1 MRTIIN
7 TAAKFIHLLIASS
20 RICIQPRMLNLSANS
35 KCIYWCC
42 LLFVHS
48 QMRQHLHFP
57 TSYLL
62 HCDVMSVFLYILR
75 CANIAAKGADVWW
88 LLPEMVC
95 LFWGKEMFKFCC
107 RKHFFF
113 LSFNRWA
120 AEFWLWWE
128 GGQYQGGGLLM
139 LYQLA
144 EGERQK
150 RPRPIQRPQRNSSR
164 MPSIPMCC
172 VKVEQ
177 TESYER
183 AFLMRATLNTDRQ
196 SSNRSVWC
204 TLTSTDLHAFLCVF
218 LQWESETKMLG
229 LAKSLHT
236 CRVVST
242 DCDLYF
248 LLHSFRLFSTQ

>member
-7 TAAKFIHLLIASS
+7 TAAKFIHLLIASF

-35 KCIYWCC
+35 YCIYWCC

-107 RKHFFF
+107 RKHFYF

-128 GGQYQGGGLLM
+128 GG
-139 LYQLA
+139 
-144 EGERQK
+144 
-150 RPRPIQRPQRNSSR
+150 SVSR
-164 MPSIPMCC
+164 WGAVNALP
-172 VKVEQ
+172 
-177 TESYER
+177 TGR
-183 AFLMRATLNTDRQ
+183 RRATKEATAYSKATAQLLSHAKHSNVLCKGWADRELREGLSHEGHLKHRQ
-196 SSNRSVWC
+196 TKLEPLCLMHPDIHGFACFSVCIPTVRKW
-204 TLTSTDLHAFLCVF
+204 D
-218 LQWESETKMLG
+218 
-229 LAKSLHT
+229 
-236 CRVVST
+236 
-242 DCDLYF
+242 
-248 LLHSFRLFSTQ
+248 

>member
-1 MRTIIN
+1 MQILQQ
-7 TAAKFIHLLIASS
+7 KEPMSDDYYLKWFV
-20 RICIQPRMLNLSANS
+20 CFGGK
-35 KCIYWCC
+35 KCSN
-42 LLFVHS
+42 FV
-48 QMRQHLHFP
+48 
-57 TSYLL
+57 
-62 HCDVMSVFLYILR
+62 VE
-75 CANIAAKGADVWW
+75 NI
-88 LLPEMVC
+88 
-95 LFWGKEMFKFCC
+95 
-107 RKHFFF
+107 FFF

-236 CRVVST
+236 CRVLST